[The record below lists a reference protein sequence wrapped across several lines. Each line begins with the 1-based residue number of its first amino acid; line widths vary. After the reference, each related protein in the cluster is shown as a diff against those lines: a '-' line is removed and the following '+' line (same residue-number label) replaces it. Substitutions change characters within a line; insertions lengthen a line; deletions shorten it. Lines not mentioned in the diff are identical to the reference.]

1 MKRKRHSFG
10 GNKMSGNVFRA
21 YDVRAVFNEEIDA
34 ESIVRIGLAF
44 GTYLGGQGLVFTG
57 RDVRTS
63 SRIVE
68 NAAISGI
75 CSTGCDVVSLG
86 LLPIPLFNFYVWK
99 HKPKAGLMV
108 TASHNP
114 PEFMGLRF
122 RHSDGT
128 GFSEENEK
136 IKKIYLEGNFQKKP
150 WNNLGE
156 FTSIS
161 SQVVISEYIKYL
173 FDKISLER
181 QLRVVLDPGAG
192 TASVVAPLLFRKAGC
207 KVFTINSQVDGT
219 FPGRDPAPQEGTI
232 DDLQKITADRGV
244 DIGVAY
250 DGDADRAVFVD
261 DKGRIVRAEVAGVL
275 LIRDALS
282 KNKGNIVVANVSSSM
297 IVQEQVEALGGEV
310 IYERV
315 GDVFMTDAIK
325 KHNAVFG
332 IEPSGHFYSNLFY
345 PFDDGIQTSLL
356 LAEIISKQNKP
367 LSELADEV
375 PVYPMVEE
383 TIDCPDEKKFQVI
396 ERTKEKLE
404 ERGYKL
410 NLMDGVRVDQQEGWV
425 IVRPSNTQPLIR
437 VTAEAKTKSKLNQL
451 KGEISELLKEE
462 LEKS

>member
-1 MKRKRHSFG
+1 
-10 GNKMSGNVFRA
+10 MSGNVFHA

-34 ESIVRIGLAF
+34 ENIVRIGLAF

-63 SRIVE
+63 SKIVE
-68 NAAISGI
+68 NAAVSGI
-75 CSTGCDVVSLG
+75 CSTGCDVTSLG
-86 LLPIPLFNFYVWK
+86 LLPIPLFNFYTWK
-99 HKPKAGLMV
+99 HKPEAGLMV

-114 PEFMGLRF
+114 PEFTGLRF
-122 RHSDGT
+122 RHNDGT

-136 IKKIYLEGNFQKKP
+136 IKKIYLEGNFHKEP
-150 WNNLGE
+150 WNKLGE

-161 SQVVISEYIKYL
+161 TQVVISEYIKYL
-173 FDKISLER
+173 FEKISLEKK
-181 QLRVVLDPGAG
+181 LKVVLDPGTG
-192 TASVVAPLLFRKAGC
+192 TASIVAPQLFRKAGC
-207 KVFTINSQVDGT
+207 KVFTINSQIDGT
-219 FPGRDPAPQEGTI
+219 FPGRYSYPHEGNI
-232 DDLQKITADRGV
+232 DDLQKIIVDQA

-261 DKGRIVRAEVAGVL
+261 DKGRVVRPEVAGVL
-275 LIRDALS
+275 FIRDALS
-282 KNKGNIVVANVSSSM
+282 KKKGSIIVANVASSM

-345 PFDDGIQTSLL
+345 PFDDGIQSSLL
-356 LAEIISKQNKP
+356 LAEIISKEKKP
-367 LSELADEV
+367 LSELVDEI
-375 PVYPMVEE
+375 PVYPMTEE
-383 TIDCPDEKKFQVI
+383 SIDCPEEKKSQVI

-404 ERGYKL
+404 EKGYKL
-410 NLMDGVRVDQQEGWV
+410 NLMDGVRIDKQEGWA

-437 VTAEAKTKSKLNQL
+437 VTAEAKTESKLKQL
-451 KGEISELLKEE
+451 KSEILSVLKET
-462 LEKS
+462 LE

>member
-1 MKRKRHSFG
+1 
-10 GNKMSGNVFRA
+10 MSENVFRA
-21 YDVRAVFNEEIDA
+21 YDIRAVFNEEIDA

-63 SRIVE
+63 SKIVE
-68 NAAISGI
+68 NAAVSGI
-75 CSTGCDVVSLG
+75 CSTGCDVASLG
-86 LLPIPLFNFYVWK
+86 LLPIPLLNFSTWK

-114 PEFMGLRF
+114 PEFTGLRF
-122 RHSDGT
+122 RRNDGT
-128 GFSEENEK
+128 GFSEENDK
-136 IKKIYLEGNFQKKP
+136 IKKIYLEGNFLKKP
-150 WNNLGE
+150 WNKLGE

-161 SQVVISEYIKYL
+161 TQVVISEYTKYL
-173 FDKISLER
+173 LEKISLER

-192 TASVVAPLLFRKAGC
+192 TASIAAPQLFRKAGC
-207 KVFTINSQVDGT
+207 KVFTINSQIDGT
-219 FPGRDPAPQEGTI
+219 FPGRDPYPREGNI
-232 DDLQKITADRGV
+232 DDLQKITADHGA
-244 DIGVAY
+244 DLGVAY

-261 DKGRIVRAEVAGVL
+261 DKGRIVRPEVAGVL
-275 LIRDALS
+275 FIRDVLS
-282 KNKGNIVVANVSSSM
+282 KKKGKIVANVASSM

-315 GDVFMTDAIK
+315 GDVFMTDAIE
-325 KHNAVFG
+325 KHHAVFG

-345 PFDDGIQTSLL
+345 PFDDGIQSSLL

-367 LSELADEV
+367 LSELADEI
-375 PVYPMVEE
+375 PQYPMIEE
-383 TIDCPDEKKFQVI
+383 TIKCPDEKKFQVI

-404 ERGYKL
+404 KRGYKL
-410 NLMDGVRVDQQEGWV
+410 NLMDGVRIDQKEGWA

-437 VTAEAKTKSKLNQL
+437 VTAEARTESKLKQL
-451 KGEISELLKEE
+451 KSEVFGLLKEE